1 MNNVIHFC
9 RKEGGGGEE
18 KKGGLLINIY
28 ITDLDTWI
36 ASMRHILRIFTI
48 FIFLGILKNISRL
61 SSSSNESKVR

>member
-9 RKEGGGGEE
+9 RKEGGGGG

-48 FIFLGILKNISRL
+48 FIFLGFLKNISRL
-61 SSSSNESKVR
+61 SSSSNEPKVR